1 MLLVADSRMLY
12 ARRAKPKK
20 YATKMSSTDQKGS
33 GPAIWNMTAN
43 EVTIR
48 KKLCLFDIYVST

>member
-48 KKLCLFDIYVST
+48 KKLGLTDIYVST